1 MKPKLSWWIVIGA
14 PFIVRMVIFM
24 IGMALSDDIILIAS
38 DVIFFGLLI
47 TFIVIRVRQNT
58 AASRGAGKVVSESER
73 IINDND
79 EWEPRRD

>member
-14 PFIVRMVIFM
+14 PFIVRTLIFM
-24 IGMALSDDIILIAS
+24 IGMAIQDDIILIAS
-38 DVIFFGLLI
+38 DVIFFVLLI
-47 TFIVIRVRQNT
+47 TLIVIRVRQNT
-58 AASRGAGKVVSESER
+58 AASRGEEKAVSVSER